1 MSSIFSSNGNNY
13 TFKKLDNMLIN
24 MPEKDGH
31 HVLIET
37 VDGVPQYSWGST
49 PSYIVKANEAFV
61 FEYTPETTESFNGEW
76 GGDGMPPMPSG
87 SYLITTTVITY
98 LPDDMFNDC
107 TSIESVVEKTV
118 ITYLPEDMFNDCTS
132 IESVVEKGYRVLV
145 TFDNTPILDRPY
157 IDTLN
162 SLVSHTGYAVVNI
175 GGNEGARSAP
185 GGSRAS
191 PYNSPVLRTF
201 SNLPLML
208 LGGVKSITIVFEHL
222 GEVVASSSSGSS

>member
-1 MSSIFSSNGNNY
+1 MSYIFSSNGNNY

-31 HVLIET
+31 HVLIRET
-37 VDGVPQYSWGST
+37 VDGVPQYSWGSA
-49 PSYIVKANEAFV
+49 SCIVKANEAFV
-61 FEYTPETTESFNGEW
+61 FEYTPEATESFNGEW

-87 SYLITTTVITY
+87 SYLVTTNVITY

-107 TSIESVVEKTV
+107 
-118 ITYLPEDMFNDCTS
+118 DS

-162 SLVSHTGYAVVNI
+162 SLVSHTGYAVVNV
-175 GGNEGARSAP
+175 GT
-185 GGSRAS
+185 
-191 PYNSPVLRTF
+191 SPVLRTY
-201 SNLPLML
+201 SNLPIML

-222 GEVVASSSSGSS
+222 GEVVSSSGSS

>member
-1 MSSIFSSNGNNY
+1 MSYIFSSNGNNY

-31 HVLIET
+31 HVLIRET

-61 FEYTPETTESFNGEW
+61 FEYTPEATESFNSEW

-87 SYLITTTVITY
+87 SYLITT
-98 LPDDMFNDC
+98 
-107 TSIESVVEKTV
+107 TV

-175 GGNEGARSAP
+175 GGSN
-185 GGSRAS
+185 AS
-191 PYNSPVLRTF
+191 PYNSPVLRTY
-201 SNLPLML
+201 SNLPIML

-222 GEVVASSSSGSS
+222 GDVVSVAEQSSAGTTKSSHSDSS

>member
-1 MSSIFSSNGNNY
+1 MSYIFSSNGNNY

-31 HVLIET
+31 HVLIRET

-61 FEYTPETTESFNGEW
+61 FEYTPEATESFNGEW

-98 LPDDMFNDC
+98 L
-107 TSIESVVEKTV
+107 S
-118 ITYLPEDMFNDCTS
+118 EDVFNDCTS
-132 IESVVEKGYRVLV
+132 IESVVEKGCKVNVSIDGIPLLALP
-145 TFDNTPILDRPY
+145 F

-162 SLVSHTGYAVVNI
+162 NLVTLT
-175 GGNEGARSAP
+175 R
-185 GGSRAS
+185 
-191 PYNSPVLRTF
+191 
-201 SNLPLML
+201 
-208 LGGVKSITIVFEHL
+208 
-222 GEVVASSSSGSS
+222 

>member
-1 MSSIFSSNGNNY
+1 MSYIFSSNGNNY
-13 TFKKLDNMLIN
+13 TFKKLDNMFIN

-31 HVLIET
+31 HVLIRET

-61 FEYTPETTESFNGEW
+61 FEYTPEATEAFNAEW

-98 LPDDMFNDC
+98 LP
-107 TSIESVVEKTV
+107 
-118 ITYLPEDMFNDCTS
+118 
-132 IESVVEKGYRVLV
+132 RVLV

-162 SLVSHTGYAVVNI
+162 SLVSHTGYAVVNV
-175 GGNEGARSAP
+175 GG
-185 GGSRAS
+185 
-191 PYNSPVLRTF
+191 NSPVLRTF

-222 GEVVASSSSGSS
+222 SSDSS

>member
-1 MSSIFSSNGNNY
+1 MSYIFSSNGNNY

-31 HVLIET
+31 HVLIRET

-61 FEYTPETTESFNGEW
+61 FEYTPEATESFNGEW

-98 LPDDMFNDC
+98 LPD
-107 TSIESVVEKTV
+107 
-118 ITYLPEDMFNDCTS
+118 DMFNDCTS

-175 GGNEGARSAP
+175 GGSV
-185 GGSRAS
+185 AS
-191 PYNSPVLRTF
+191 PYNSPVLRTY

-222 GEVVASSSSGSS
+222 GDASSASSDSS

>member
-1 MSSIFSSNGNNY
+1 MSYIFSSNGNNY

-31 HVLIET
+31 HVLIRET
-37 VDGVPQYSWGST
+37 VDGVPQYSWGSAAC
-49 PSYIVKANEAFV
+49 IVKANEAFV
-61 FEYTPETTESFNGEW
+61 FEYTPETTESFNSEW

-87 SYLITTTVITY
+87 SYLITT
-98 LPDDMFNDC
+98 
-107 TSIESVVEKTV
+107 TV

-175 GGNEGARSAP
+175 GGSV
-185 GGSRAS
+185 AS
-191 PYNSPVLRTF
+191 PYNSPVLRTY

-222 GEVVASSSSGSS
+222 GDVVASSSSGSS

>member
-1 MSSIFSSNGNNY
+1 MAFLN
-13 TFKKLDNMLIN
+13 KKLDNMLIN

-31 HVLIET
+31 HVLIRET

-61 FEYTPETTESFNGEW
+61 FEYTPETTESFNSEW

-107 TSIESVVEKTV
+107 TSIESVVEK
-118 ITYLPEDMFNDCTS
+118 
-132 IESVVEKGYRVLV
+132 GYRVLV
-145 TFDNTPILDRPY
+145 TFDNTPILDRPYIDTLNSLVFTFDNTPILDRPY

-175 GGNEGARSAP
+175 GGN
-185 GGSRAS
+185 
-191 PYNSPVLRTF
+191 SPVLRTF

-222 GEVVASSSSGSS
+222 GEVSSGSS

>member
-1 MSSIFSSNGNNY
+1 MSYIFSSNGNNY

-31 HVLIET
+31 HVLIRET

-107 TSIESVVEKTV
+107 TSIESVVEK
-118 ITYLPEDMFNDCTS
+118 
-132 IESVVEKGYRVLV
+132 GYRVLV

-162 SLVSHTGYAVVNI
+162 SLVSHTGYAVVNV
-175 GGNEGARSAP
+175 GGNEGALRAPYLSSASSVAELRSA
-185 GGSRAS
+185 G
-191 PYNSPVLRTF
+191 TT
-201 SNLPLML
+201 M
-208 LGGVKSITIVFEHL
+208 
-222 GEVVASSSSGSS
+222 SSHSGSS

>member
-1 MSSIFSSNGNNY
+1 MSYIFSSNGNNY

-31 HVLIET
+31 HVLIRET

-107 TSIESVVEKTV
+107 TSIESVVEK
-118 ITYLPEDMFNDCTS
+118 
-132 IESVVEKGYRVLV
+132 GYRVLV

-162 SLVSHTGYAVVNI
+162 SLVSHTGYAVVNV
-175 GGNEGARSAP
+175 
-185 GGSRAS
+185 GGSNAS
-191 PYNSPVLRTF
+191 PYNSPVLRTY

-208 LGGVKSITIVFEHL
+208 LGGVKSITIVFENL
-222 GEVVASSSSGSS
+222 GDVVSASSEWVDVTLLPLSMHWVPFDSWIA